1 MTNKYKKE
9 IEEIDRRIY
18 NEKSLAELKRIGK
31 KEGLLNVDQYKKANK
46 KDLVERLVKGRQLSD
61 NNKDVLLEIAQTKK
75 DLKVNASMSKNV
87 ILQKITNPKLTDL
100 SEKLLRKIAKNKGVP
115 LRSQMT
121 NKAIIQRLENPTDYY
136 TVESLKRLARSKN
149 IDVRRNISKPELI
162 NILGERNLITT
173 TPITAQESNL
183 GFFEQRIPIPLIESG
198 KKKARSAKE
207 ALENLKEYIENL
219 KFYTISANRL
229 KKLSKQLERKEKKE
243 KDERDKI
250 FTPILEASAFKNYTN
265 QYVINNNIKAPYTP
279 KEFLAYAKPAILN
292 IFKSNRNIKTMLY
305 LHCIMTRDTGY
316 DEEDEGYDDVRDGRR
331 RMKAKFAFHSK
342 GLKLVLEGTDISEL
356 YNEMVDEIEEEYQKV
371 NESEGSGWVLVGV
384 ISLVLHT
391 TKWEPIDGSS
401 YIPLDP
407 YLANKK
413 AIINMKNEDDK
424 CFMWCVLRALYPKN
438 DHPERID
445 KDLKSKQDIIN
456 MKDIHYPVSLKAIDH
471 FEHLNPNI
479 SISVLGYNKE
489 DRVFPLRIS
498 KYTGCDYDI
507 VLLLLKEAEK
517 GENGEIKEKTH
528 YTLVKNKSALISS
541 QINNHKGKR
550 HLCLNCFNSFNTSES
565 LNKHKEYCYEN
576 KSVKITMPPQN
587 TYLRF
592 KNFHHSEKAPF
603 AVYAD
608 FESLIKPLDNCDPD
622 PNKSYTK
629 KYQKHE
635 PISFSYYIAV
645 NGVFF
650 KPVLR
655 KYTKTKP
662 EDADAIDVFIKWLE
676 EDVKAIAN
684 IEPKEMIFTEEDIK
698 HFNNASDCWICGE
711 ELGNDRVRDHCHFTG
726 RYRGPAHNSC
736 NLKYRKPKN
745 ISVFFHNL
753 SGYDSHLFIKKLA
766 STNKNENIK
775 CIPNNEEKYISFT
788 KTIVTGQYTSKKGEI
803 KNKTFDIVFKDSL
816 KFMSSSLEALVNN
829 LPKDAFKN
837 LIKYF
842 TPKQAEILKQKGFYP
857 YEYMDSE
864 EKFNDTKLPP
874 REAFYSNLSGKGIT
888 EKDYKHAGDVWN
900 SFKMKTFK
908 EYHELYNITDV
919 LLLADVFE
927 NFRDLCLKIYG
938 LDPVYYFTAPQLA
951 WDACLKITSI
961 DLELLSDPNML
972 LMFEKGIRG
981 GISIISNRY
990 GEANNKYMRKGF
1002 NKNKPSKYLMYLDA
1016 NNLYGCA
1023 MSEKLPTHGFKW
1035 LSCGEMEKLFNNQV
1049 LQVWEKIP
1057 CILEVDLEY
1066 PENLHDLHNDY
1077 PFCPE
1082 RVKCKNGVEK
1092 LIPNLNDKTKYII
1105 HYKNLIQC
1113 LRAGIKLKKIHRGI
1127 KFVES
1132 EWMKPYIDKNTN
1144 LRAMAKNNFEKDF
1157 FKLMNNSVFGKTM
1170 ENIRNR
1176 VDVKLVNT
1184 KEKLRKLVAKPNL
1197 RSPPKI
1203 FSENLVSVHMRKT
1216 SLLMNKPVYL
1226 GMCILDLSKII
1237 MYDFH
1242 YNYIKS
1248 KYADK
1253 AKLLFTDTDSLMY
1266 EIETEDFYKDISG
1279 DVKDKFDT
1287 SDYPEN
1293 HPSGIPTGENKKVL
1307 GMMKDEVAGKIIKEF
1322 VGLRSKL
1329 YSFVMDDGGETK
1341 KCKGIKKQVVE
1352 RSIRHEHYKTCLKTG
1367 KELLRKQNILR
1378 SYNHEVYTEEVNKVA
1393 LSALD
1398 DKRYI
1403 LSDGMDTLA
1412 LGHYKIKDN

>member
-1 MTNKYKKE
+1 MTEEYIKK
-9 IEEIDRRIY
+9 IEENNRRFY

-31 KEGLLNVDQYKKANK
+31 VKKGLLNVDQYKKANK

-61 NNKDVLLEIAQTKK
+61 ESKNTLLGIAQHKN
-75 DLKVNASMSKNV
+75 LKVNASMSKNV
-87 ILQKITNPKLTDL
+87 ILQKITSPKLIDL
-100 SEKLLRKIAKNKGVP
+100 NENRLRKIAEEKGIP

-121 NKAIIQRLENPTDYY
+121 NREIIQRLEDPEPYY
-136 TVESLKRLARSKN
+136 TVGTLKHIARSNN
-149 IDVRRNISKPELI
+149 IDVRRNIRKPELI
-162 NILGERNLITT
+162 NILGERDLITT

-183 GFFEQRIPIPLIESG
+183 GVSEPKVPIDLIRKA

-207 ALENLKEYIENL
+207 ALENLREYIKNL
-219 KFYTISANRL
+219 KGYNISADRL

-243 KDERDKI
+243 KEVRDKI
-250 FTPILEASAFKNYTN
+250 FTPIKGKSAFKNFTY
-265 QYVINNNIKAPYTP
+265 QYVMHNTADYTP
-279 KEFLAYAKPAILN
+279 YEILKYAEPAILN
-292 IFKSNRNIKTMLY
+292 IFNSNRNIKTMLY
-305 LHCIMTRDTGY
+305 LHCYMGRI
-316 DEEDEGYDDVRDGRR
+316 EDKDNKPVE
-331 RMKAKFAFHSK
+331 FAFHSHD
-342 GLKLVLEGTDISEL
+342 LKLVLEGTDIREL
-356 YNEMVDEIEEEYQKV
+356 YDEMWGEIAGELDMVQSAV
-371 NESEGSGWVLVGV
+371 QSGWVFIEV
-384 ISLVLHT
+384 IKLVLHT
-391 TKWEPIDGSS
+391 TKWEPLYGSS

-445 KDLKSKQDIIN
+445 KDLKSKQDNIN
-456 MKDIHYPVSLKAIDH
+456 MKGICYPVSLKAIER
-471 FEHLNPNI
+471 FEQLNPNI
-479 SISVLGYNKE
+479 SISVLGYNKG
-489 DRVFPLRIS
+489 DGVFPLQIS

-507 VLLLLKEAEK
+507 VLLLLKEAVK

-528 YTLVKNKSALISS
+528 YTLVKNKSALIAS
-541 QINNHKGKR
+541 QKNNHKGKR

-576 KSVKITMPPQN
+576 KSVKTTMPPPG
-587 TYLRF
+587 TYLEF

-603 AVYAD
+603 VVYAD
-608 FESLIKPLDNCDPD
+608 FESLIKSMDYCNPD

-629 KYQKHE
+629 KYQKHK
-635 PISFSYYIAV
+635 PISFSYYILCSID
-645 NGVFF
+645 GVY

-655 KYTKTKP
+655 KYTQTKP
-662 EDADAIDVFIKWLE
+662 EGANAMDVFIKWLE

-684 IEPKEMIFTEEDIK
+684 IEPKQMIFTEEDIK
-698 HFNNASDCWICGE
+698 QFNKASDCWICGE

-726 RYRGPAHNSC
+726 RYRGPAHNKC

-753 SGYDSHLFIKKLA
+753 SGYDSHLFIKKLG
-766 STNKNENIK
+766 TPDKNENID
-775 CIPNNEEKYISFT
+775 CIPNNEEKYISFS
-788 KTIVTGQYTSKKGEI
+788 KTIVTGQYTNKKGEV
-803 KNKTFDIVFKDSL
+803 KNKTFKIVFKDSL
-816 KFMSSSLEALVNN
+816 KFLASSLEALVNN
-829 LPKDAFKN
+829 LTKEDFKN
-837 LIKYF
+837 LHKYF

-864 EKFNDTKLPP
+864 EKFNDTKPP
-874 REAFYSNLSGKGIT
+874 PQRAFYSNLSGKGISN
-888 EKDYKHAGDVWN
+888 KNYNRVLNVWN
-900 SFKMKTFK
+900 TFNMKIFK

-938 LDPVYYFTAPQLA
+938 LDPVYYFTAPGLA
-951 WDACLKITSI
+951 WDACLKVTGVQ
-961 DLELLSDPNML
+961 LELLSDQNML

-990 GEANNKYMRKGF
+990 GKANNKYLRKGY
-1002 NKNKPSKYLMYLDA
+1002 NKNLPSKYLMYLDA
-1016 NNLYGCA
+1016 NNLYGSA

-1035 LSCGEMEKLFNNQV
+1035 LSSGEMKKLFNNQV

-1082 RVKCKNGVEK
+1082 RVECKNGVKK
-1092 LIPNLNDKTKYII
+1092 LIPNLRNKTKYVI
-1105 HYKNLIQC
+1105 HYRNLIQC
-1113 LRAGIKLKKIHRGI
+1113 LKAGLKLTKIHKGI

-1132 EWMKPYIDKNTN
+1132 DWMKPYIEMNTN

-1197 RSPPKI
+1197 KSPPKI

-1216 SLLMNKPVYL
+1216 SLTMNKPIYL
-1226 GMCILDLSKII
+1226 GMCILDLSKTI

-1248 KYADK
+1248 KYEDK

-1266 EIETEDFYKDISG
+1266 EIETEDFYKDIAG

-1293 HPSGIPTGENKKVL
+1293 HPSGISTGINKKVL
-1307 GMMKDEVAGKIIKEF
+1307 GMMKDEAAGKIIKEF

-1352 RSIRHEHYKTCLKTG
+1352 RSIRHEHYKTCLTTG

-1378 SYNHEVYTEEVNKVA
+1378 SYEHEVYTEEVNKVA

-1412 LGHYKIKDN
+1412 WGHYKIKDN

>member
-1 MTNKYKKE
+1 MTNKFKKE
-9 IEEIDRRIY
+9 LDELQRRVY

-31 KEGLLNVDQYKKANK
+31 KKELLNVDQYKKANK
-46 KDLVERLVKGRQLSD
+46 KDLVERLVKGRQLKD
-61 NNKDVLLEIAQTKK
+61 NNKDVLLEIAQIK

-87 ILQKITNPKLTDL
+87 ILQKITSPKLTDL
-100 SEKLLRKIAKNKGVP
+100 KEKLLRKIAEKKGIP

-136 TVESLKRLARSKN
+136 TVESLKRLARSNN

-183 GFFEQRIPIPLIESG
+183 GVFASKMIYFIEKA
-198 KKKARSAKE
+198 KKKAPSAKE
-207 ALENLKEYIENL
+207 ALENLKDYIH
-219 KFYTISANRL
+219 RL
-229 KKLSKQLERKEKKE
+229 KRNNIFTHRLKQLSKQLERKEKKE
-243 KDERDKI
+243 KEERDKI

-265 QYVINNNIKAPYTP
+265 QYVINNTKKAPYKP
-279 KEFLAYAKPAILN
+279 EEFLEYSKPAILN
-292 IFKSNRNIKTMLY
+292 IFNSNRNIKTILY
-305 LHCIMTRDTGY
+305 LHCIMYNDGL
-316 DEEDEGYDDVRDGRR
+316 EDDFDGT
-331 RMKAKFAFHSK
+331 MYKEFAFHSK
-342 GLKLVLEGTDISEL
+342 DLKLVLEGTDISEL
-356 YNEMVDEIEEEYQKV
+356 YDEMVDEIEEEIRKV
-371 NESEGSGWVLVGV
+371 ENVAESGWGFGE
-384 ISLVLHT
+384 IIKLVLHT
-391 TKWEPIDGSS
+391 TKWEPIYGSS

-407 YLANKK
+407 YIANKK

-424 CFMWCVLRALYPKN
+424 CFMWCVLRALYPKDKN
-438 DHPERID
+438 AERID

-456 MKDIHYPVSLKAIDH
+456 MKGICYPVNFRDIDR
-471 FEHLNPNI
+471 FEDLNPNI

-507 VLLLLKEAEK
+507 VLLLLKEAKK

-528 YTLVKNKSALISS
+528 YTLVKNTSALIAS
-541 QINNHKGKR
+541 QKNNHKGKR
-550 HLCLNCFNSFNTSES
+550 HACLNCFNSFNTLES

-576 KSVKITMPPQN
+576 ESIKTNMPPQN

-592 KNFHHSEKAPF
+592 KNFLYSEKAPF

-635 PISFSYYIAV
+635 PISFSYYILCSID
-645 NGVFF
+645 GVY

-662 EDADAIDVFIKWLE
+662 EDADAMDIFIKWLE
-676 EDVKAIAN
+676 EDVKDIAN

-726 RYRGPAHNSC
+726 RYRGPAHNKC

-745 ISVFFHNL
+745 MSVFFHNL
-753 SGYDSHLFIKKLA
+753 SGYDSHLFIKKLG
-766 STNKNENIK
+766 TPNKNENID
-775 CIPNNEEKYISFT
+775 CIPNNEEKYISFS
-788 KTIVTGQYTSKKGEI
+788 KTIVTGQYTNKKGEV
-803 KNKTFDIVFKDSL
+803 KDKTFKIVFKDSL
-816 KFMSSSLEALVNN
+816 KFMSSSLGVLVNN

-837 LIKYF
+837 LLKYF
-842 TPKQAEILKQKGFYP
+842 IPKQAEILKQKGFYP
-857 YEYMDSE
+857 YECMDSE

-938 LDPVYYFTAPQLA
+938 LDPVYYFTAPGLA
-951 WDACLKITSI
+951 WDACLKMTSI
-961 DLELLSDPNML
+961 NLELLSDNNML

-1035 LSCGEMEKLFNNQV
+1035 LSGGEMGKLFNNQV

-1082 RVKCKNGVEK
+1082 KVKCKNRVEK

-1113 LRAGIKLKKIHRGI
+1113 LRAGMKLKKIHRGI

-1144 LRAMAKNNFEKDF
+1144 LRAKAKNNFEKDF

-1184 KEKLRKLVAKPNL
+1184 KEKLRKLVAKPNFKG
-1197 RSPPKI
+1197 RKI
-1203 FSENLVSVHMRKT
+1203 FNENLVSVHMKKT
-1216 SLLMNKPVYL
+1216 SLTMNKPIYL

-1237 MYDFH
+1237 MFDFH

-1279 DVKDKFDT
+1279 DVKDRFDT

-1307 GMMKDEVAGKIIKEF
+1307 GMMKDEAAGKIIKEF

-1352 RSIRHEHYKTCLKTG
+1352 RSIRHEHYKTCLTTG

-1378 SYNHEVYTEEVNKVA
+1378 SYEHEVYTEEVNKVA

-1398 DKRYI
+1398 DKRHI

-1412 LGHYKIKDN
+1412 LGHYKIKQGDSMTRDR